1 MKLILYVLSIF
12 LIGVMVSASNVWDR
26 PVNVLNESAL
36 NQTIQYLNN
45 TFFTALN
52 LKLDKTDQRYNDT
65 LFCQAFTI
73 SYVASINL
81 TNGTNGLNGTN
92 GMNGIDGVNGT
103 NGLNGLN
110 GTNGLTYTLLPPYL
124 SNNSVNAS
132 FNESKLNE
140 TIDARTLITAL
151 NYSTIILINN
161 TMSVNIPLL
170 NYQITA
176 FHIHPSLVNTS
187 YAVEYNTSSN
197 QVIDRNRIQH
207 IGNWDIEKRYSINE
221 TSTITFMNMNQQ
233 DMYMIEI
240 DYLHQGTP

>member
-1 MKLILYVLSIF
+1 MKPILYILSIL

-26 PVNVLNESAL
+26 PVTVLNESAL
-36 NQTIQYLNN
+36 NQTIQYLNT

-65 LFCQAFTI
+65 AFCIF
-73 SYVASINL
+73 YVNSLNL
-81 TNGTNGLNGTN
+81 T
-92 GMNGIDGVNGT
+92 NGT

-110 GTNGLTYTLLPPYL
+110 GTNGVNGIDGINGTNGLTYTLLQPYL
-124 SNNSVNAS
+124 YNTSVNAS

-151 NYSTIILINN
+151 NYTTTILINN
-161 TMSVNIPLL
+161 TVSVNIPLL

-176 FHIHPSLVNTS
+176 FHIHTILTNTT
-187 YAVEYNTSSN
+187 YAVEYNTTSN
-197 QVIDRNRIQH
+197 QVIDRNRIIH
-207 IGNWDIEKRYSINE
+207 TGNWDIEKRYSINE

-233 DMYMIEI
+233 DIYNIEI
-240 DYLHQGTP
+240 DYIHQGT